1 MEKKVKITSDQRGR
15 LVEILIE
22 SADMFAED
30 RKFKEAAF
38 YEQLSEKLSKNKKLT
53 RNEKSHVDDV
63 FDMFRLNEE

>member
-1 MEKKVKITSDQRGR
+1 VEKKVKITSDQRGR